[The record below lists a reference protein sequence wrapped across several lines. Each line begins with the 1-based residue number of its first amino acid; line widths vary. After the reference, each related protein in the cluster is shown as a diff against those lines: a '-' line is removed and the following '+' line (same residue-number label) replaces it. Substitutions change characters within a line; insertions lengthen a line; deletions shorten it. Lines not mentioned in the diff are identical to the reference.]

1 MSSLR
6 PASAALLLAAG
17 LLGCSGAGSAAH
29 TASVDGRLTVR
40 RETAPGGIVLD
51 APAQARYCATDSTV
65 TVIAVGRTWAG
76 GIAVRTALPLPRA
89 TTFRVGR
96 VLDTLG
102 VATAAFRPTGG
113 VARIGVSGTVRLE
126 SGADLDGSFEVSA
139 TDSAGPNVVFRGIFA
154 RVHYETAQGGACAL

>member
-1 MSSLR
+1 MSSRRL
-6 PASAALLLAAG
+6 ASAALLLAAS
-17 LLGCSGAGSAAH
+17 LPGCSGARPGAH
-29 TASVDGRLTVR
+29 TASVDGRLTVHR
-40 RETAPGGIVLD
+40 VTAPGGIVLD

-65 TVIAVGRTWAG
+65 TVIAVGRSWAG
-76 GIAVRTALPLPRA
+76 GVAVRTALPVERP

-126 SGADLDGSFEVSA
+126 SGPDLDGSFEVSV
-139 TDSAGPNVVFRGIFA
+139 TDSTGPNVVFRGSFA